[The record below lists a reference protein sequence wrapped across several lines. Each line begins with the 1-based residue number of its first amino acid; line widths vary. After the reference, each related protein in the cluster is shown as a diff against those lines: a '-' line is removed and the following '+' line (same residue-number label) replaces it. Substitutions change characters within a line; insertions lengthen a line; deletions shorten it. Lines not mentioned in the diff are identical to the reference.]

1 MAILS
6 SSGLLPLLKS
16 IQKPCNLK
24 KFAGQTL
31 GVDAYG
37 WLHRGAV
44 ACAIDIALEKP
55 TNKFVEFSMHRVRM
69 LIHFGVVPYM
79 VFDGDNL
86 PSKAATEAGREKR
99 REESRK
105 LGLELYR
112 LGKPSQA
119 HLELQKAVDVTPEMA
134 RQLIDELKKLG
145 VQYVVAPYEADAQ
158 LAYLEKKDIIQGI
171 ISEDSDLLVF
181 GAKRLLT
188 KLDQYGDCVEISRN
202 DFTACREISLVGW
215 TDTEFRR
222 MAILSGCDYLASV
235 NKLGLKTAYR
245 LVRKYKTIEKILR
258 MLSFD
263 GQYRV
268 PPGYAEAFERAELTF
283 LYQRV
288 FCPLASEIVGM
299 HNLSEDLKCKDLS
312 FMGSEIKRDIA
323 IGIAQGDLHP
333 TTKRPLIVRRSVNCT
348 ESPRTP
354 WVNARKQPEG
364 LPSSLKNHKPIEAF
378 FKAKRTPLAELDP
391 NNFTPSPSQQ
401 RLLQQNNG
409 VWVSTPTHDA
419 TMLSHP
425 NRSAQAP
432 SRPSLTRGER
442 ATSCL
447 SVPHSSKRRRLC
459 SDLCE
464 EDTTSTPLTAGSEQ
478 SPYFARSM
486 PKRRPSI
493 TTGRKKREQRTAEIQ
508 IWSDDSIE
516 DALAQLPDV
525 WDGQS
530 QTPSK
535 TIKIFNDEA
544 AKKGYEESVEL
555 YRFDVVQAHSQSSTN
570 PAVGELSCKSST
582 KVATSEADYPKSKE
596 IAKTTDR
603 HVPPKLASWRREHLH
618 QPDTNERGNQLPLIK
633 ATPTNAEPSSSG
645 HESMTPLQRLGNG
658 ALNRSR
664 SSSSAFHVQ
673 ARSRATPAAPA
684 AIGKKANAAV
694 EEGSSLSTL
703 SHPNL
708 AAPQGSEDAI
718 IPLSEPDSEGASE
731 PDESL
736 KPGAD
741 LKPFAFAG

>member
-1 MAILS
+1 
-6 SSGLLPLLKS
+6 
-16 IQKPCNLK
+16 KPCNLK

-44 ACAIDIALEKP
+44 ACAIDIALGKP
-55 TNKFVEFSMHRVRM
+55 TKKFVEFSMHRVRM

-99 REESRK
+99 REESKK

-112 LGKPSQA
+112 LGKLSQA

-222 MAILSGCDYLASV
+222 MAILSGCDYLASI

-258 MLSFD
+258 VLSFD

-283 LYQRV
+283 LYQRI
-288 FCPLASEIVGM
+288 FCPLAGEVVGM
-299 HNLSEDLKCKDLS
+299 QNLSEDLKCKDRN
-312 FMGSEIKRDIA
+312 FMGSEIERDTA

-333 TTKRPLIVRRSVNCT
+333 TTKRPLVVRRSVNCT

-354 WVNARKQPEG
+354 WVNARKQAEG
-364 LPSSLKNHKPIEAF
+364 TPSSLQNHKPIEAF

-391 NNFTPSPSQQ
+391 NKFTPSPSQQ

-409 VWVSTPTHDA
+409 IWVSTPTHNA
-419 TMLSHP
+419 SILPHQSGT
-425 NRSAQAP
+425 AP
-432 SRPSLTRGER
+432 ASFRPSLTRGER
-442 ATSCL
+442 AASCL
-447 SVPHSSKRRRLC
+447 SVTHSSKRRRLC
-459 SDLCE
+459 SDVYA
-464 EDTTSTPLTAGSEQ
+464 EDTMSTPLTAEPEQ

-486 PKRRPSI
+486 LERRPSI
-493 TTGRKKREQRTAEIQ
+493 TTGRKKRDQRTAEIHV
-508 IWSDDSIE
+508 WSDDSID
-516 DALAQLPDV
+516 DALAKLPDV
-525 WDGQS
+525 WDSQS

-535 TIKIFNDEA
+535 TAKIFVDEA
-544 AKKGYEESVEL
+544 AKEGQEDSIELRESG
-555 YRFDVVQAHSQSSTN
+555 VVQVHSQSSTSL
-570 PAVGELSCKSST
+570 AAGELSCKPSN
-582 KVATSEADYPKSKE
+582 KVATSGVDCPKSKK
-596 IAKTTDR
+596 IAKTIDR
-603 HVPPKLASWRREHLH
+603 LLSPKVASWRREHLH
-618 QPDTNERGNQLPLIK
+618 QPHTDRRRTQRPLIE
-633 ATPTNAEPSSSG
+633 ANPPNMEPSSSG

-664 SSSSAFHVQ
+664 SSSSALHFQ
-673 ARSRATPAAPA
+673 ARSKAQAAA
-684 AIGKKANAAV
+684 AAAA
-694 EEGSSLSTL
+694 EESPLPTL
-703 SHPNL
+703 SHSHPTVAAS

-718 IPLSEPDSEGASE
+718 MPFSEPEPEPDSEGASGE

-736 KPGAD
+736 KPVTD
-741 LKPFAFAG
+741 LKRFAFVG

>member
-1 MAILS
+1 
-6 SSGLLPLLKS
+6 
-16 IQKPCNLK
+16 
-24 KFAGQTL
+24 
-31 GVDAYG
+31 
-37 WLHRGAV
+37 
-44 ACAIDIALEKP
+44 
-55 TNKFVEFSMHRVRM
+55 M
-69 LIHFGVVPYM
+69 LIHFGVIPYM

-99 REESRK
+99 REESKK

-188 KLDQYGDCVEISRN
+188 KLDQYGDCVEISRS

-222 MAILSGCDYLASV
+222 MAILSGCDYLASI

-288 FCPLASEIVGM
+288 FCPLASEVVGM
-299 HNLSEDLKCKDLS
+299 QNLSQDLKCKDLN
-312 FMGSEIKRDIA
+312 FMGCEIEPDIA

-333 TTKRPLIVRRSVNCT
+333 TTKRPLVVRRSVNCT

-354 WVNARKQPEG
+354 WVDARKQAKG
-364 LPSSLKNHKPIEAF
+364 TPSSLQNHKPIEAF

-401 RLLQQNNG
+401 RLLQQNNRI
-409 VWVSTPTHDA
+409 WVSTPTHNA
-419 TMLSHP
+419 SILPHP
-425 NRSAQAP
+425 SGSALA
-432 SRPSLTRGER
+432 SFRPSSSRGER

-459 SDLCE
+459 SDLYE
-464 EDTTSTPLTAGSEQ
+464 EDTMSAPLTAEPEQ

-486 PKRRPSI
+486 PELRPSN
-493 TTGRKKREQRTAEIQ
+493 TTRRKKSEQRTAEIH
-508 IWSDDSIE
+508 IWSDDSID

-525 WDGQS
+525 WDSQS

-535 TIKIFNDEA
+535 AVKVFVDEA
-544 AKKGYEESVEL
+544 AKEEQEDSTEL
-555 YRFDVVQAHSQSSTN
+555 HESDIVQVHSQSSTSL
-570 PAVGELSCKSST
+570 AVGELSCKPSH
-582 KVATSEADYPKSKE
+582 KVATSEVDRPQSKE

-603 HVPPKLASWRREHLH
+603 HVPPKPASWRREHLH
-618 QPDTNERGNQLPLIK
+618 QADTDRRRTQRPLTE
-633 ATPTNAEPSSSG
+633 ANPPNAEPSSSG
-645 HESMTPLQRLGNG
+645 RESMTPLQRLGNG

-664 SSSSAFHVQ
+664 SSLYVPAHSKAQ
-673 ARSRATPAAPA
+673 AAA
-684 AIGKKANAAV
+684 AAV
-694 EEGSSLSTL
+694 ENKADGEVQGSSLPTL
-703 SHPNL
+703 SHPPVA

-718 IPLSEPDSEGASE
+718 MPLSEPDSEGASE

-736 KPGAD
+736 KPVAD
-741 LKPFAFAG
+741 LKRFAFVG